1 MIRVVVVD
9 DVASVR
15 TLLTRTL
22 PFYDI
27 EVVGDASTGQEA
39 MDIVEATQ
47 PDVVVL
53 DVHMPGMSG
62 IDALE
67 SIQTLAPRSRI
78 IMFSNDDDSEV
89 VNEALL
95 HGAAG
100 YLTKLTLIP
109 DIAAE
114 IERVFHA
121 PVHIDDS
128 TSRDDPSHR
137 IDQRRGPRRDGI

>member
-9 DVASVR
+9 DVQSVR
-15 TLLTRTL
+15 TLLQRTL

-27 EVVGDASTGQEA
+27 EVVGDAATADEA
-39 MDIVEATQ
+39 VAAVEAAQ

-62 IDALE
+62 IDALDGLK
-67 SIQTLAPRSRI
+67 SRSPGSRI
-78 IMFSNDDDSEV
+78 IMFSNDDNPEV
-89 VNEALL
+89 VDEALRQ
-95 HGAAG
+95 GADG

-114 IERVFHA
+114 IERVFHSPMTVDESRKD
-121 PVHIDDS
+121 PVH
-128 TSRDDPSHR
+128 RVE
-137 IDQRRGPRRDGI
+137 